1 MIKATRHDSPP
12 LCKLLLDK
20 RLAAGLTQK
29 EVAKRLG
36 VSARTLKNWEHNRNK
51 PAKSLWPQIHQFLG
65 GA

>member
-1 MIKATRHDSPP
+1 MKGYSTENSEEPGA
-12 LCKLLLDK
+12 
-20 RLAAGLTQK
+20 TQK
-29 EVAKRLG
+29 EFAKRLG